1 LVLISVKTR
10 YETRTRIIDA
20 QGNELYEGPVRGNY
34 APPHPD
40 VDGPNSETGG
50 SGVPRSEP
58 PEQPVVVEAGTDAEK
73 EKSAEEEQKK
83 PKPASEGNEATAV

>member
-1 LVLISVKTR
+1 
-10 YETRTRIIDA
+10 
-20 QGNELYEGPVRGNY
+20 VRGNY

-40 VDGPNSETGG
+40 VDGPNSDTGG
-50 SGVPRSEP
+50 GGVPRSEQAG
-58 PEQPVVVEAGTDAEK
+58 QPVAVEAGTDAEK